1 MKRIKL
7 YALFLLCWLSSV
19 ASGQVSPQSLQS
31 TALTDVQ
38 RFVVEVGTYAKSFN
52 FAHTQDT
59 RLTTDAY
66 RPDSWEWADSPND
79 VFYRFT
85 VEKPMIILFTSNIGK
100 AYILEEDID
109 MGRLLPVPLTDLDQ
123 KYMWRAE
130 VQAGTY
136 FVISESRVGT
146 NGSFTNGEIVT
157 RIVGVPMPAS
167 AIEDLG
173 VFSSDTALTVTDDS
187 RLSLNEYGES
197 YNDLTYIFE
206 INHNM
211 DLSVTLAN
219 DGLSEVDMHLLDDK
233 KQLIISSQN
242 SKLNVMTLTPGI
254 YRLVA
259 EGIKENGIISMNIEL
274 KSVVIH
280 NTKVV
285 IDVGCYSKIFGF
297 NHEQDTRR
305 TPDSYRPADW
315 PWENSPN
322 DVFYRFT
329 LEAPMI
335 VLAKINTAIG
345 IGTGS
350 VYCLEE
356 DSITGNLNPMPIVD
370 TSIFNSPVQGVSL
383 RKGTFYIVAEGPV
396 DNNGVAIDGVIKTVI
411 AGLPRRYEVP
421 LGVFSTN
428 IQQKLTDDTR
438 RTSSEYGDSC
448 RNDIYYRFDLKCPMR
463 LSVSLNSSSDL
474 KKANLYLLDKDN
486 KEIASSKG
494 GSLSVE
500 KLLWGNYYLMVEGQD
515 NDGMFS
521 VDFKLEPQEK
531 SIDLGKVSGT
541 KTFSE
546 TFNTTDAE
554 NRFGLSTNEIFY
566 KLQLTRGLDISI
578 SNRSSTNS
586 TDANNA
592 TAIYLLDADEN
603 IIESNQNG
611 NEGLTVESLPAGTY
625 YIVSEGL
632 TQNMG
637 IDTKISTT
645 YYELHRDRGKQNY
658 VMSRTYTQANG
669 SDSRVNIDYFD
680 GLGRLSNSVRVGAS
694 PSGLDI
700 VTRQD
705 YDSFGRRSR
714 EWLPRVSGYSNGK
727 YLMPKEFESLS
738 SDIYNHDTHPYSMPV
753 YESSPLN
760 RVVEQYGP
768 GQDWYSKGASVST
781 AYKAN
786 VAGNAVLNCKLYV
799 VGGTSQNPTLLQS
812 GNYATGE
819 LYVTEVKDEDGNTTY
834 EFKDKLERVVLIRQM
849 KENVAHDTYHVY
861 DDFGN
866 LCFVLPPRIQDEG
879 ITQSKLDELAYQ
891 YRYDARNRQ
900 IAKKLPGAGWIY
912 YVYDKA
918 DRLIFSQDSLQR
930 QKGEWMF
937 TLPDAFGRVV
947 VMGLCKNPVNVTN
960 KFVKVTYSST
970 GGYKGYYILIDGF
983 TRAVGTSPVILS
995 ANYYDNYDFRGAS
1008 ASGIPSEGTEYNAEP
1023 GYGVQYAGGAQD
1035 LLTGTLTAQLNAD
1048 GTPSS
1053 TYLYSV
1059 MYYDNRGRV
1068 IQTKSNN
1075 SLAEGIEQEYLAY
1088 DFVGNVTQRKHMHQ
1102 AAGKIPQI
1110 EIYKYEYDHEG
1121 RLLTTT
1127 HQLNDGVKIKLADNE
1142 YDELGRLKSNQC
1154 NGQPNLQTD
1163 YMYNVRSW
1171 IKSIN
1176 NPLFSQNVYYTS
1188 GIGKACYNGNIS
1200 SMNWKTNADSDVRG
1214 YRFEYDELSR
1224 LTNAVYGEGLSLAAN
1239 PDRFSEQVTSYDK
1252 NGNILG
1258 LKRYGQF
1265 YADSY
1270 GLIDHL
1276 SFTLNG
1282 NQLKSVTDTATLS
1295 TWGDGF
1301 DFKDDA
1307 NLSIEYSYD
1316 ANGNLMK
1323 DLNKKI
1329 VDIQYNCLNLPCR
1342 VSFENGNSI
1351 SYLYS
1356 ADGTKLRTNHTIAGN
1371 TTVTDYCGNVVY
1383 ENGTPQMLLTEAG
1396 YVSLT
1401 DGKYHYYLTD
1411 HQGNNRVVADQNG
1424 KTEEVNDYYP
1434 FGGLMSSSFSPV
1446 QPYKYNGKELDRKG
1460 GLDWYDYGARMYDA
1474 ALGRWHT
1481 VDPLSEQYYWN
1492 TPYSYCGSNPVNY
1505 IDPFGMD
1512 YWSTNNPDEIARF
1525 MDALRFD
1532 NQSTFENFNF
1542 DSWYHATDGEFTG
1555 NLTFN
1560 DETNTFY
1567 SSYGTVEDG
1576 VPTRVGISV
1585 KASNVWEG
1593 GASIDGG
1600 RGRWY
1605 KKASGRMENIYPEF
1619 ELFTFA
1625 RGLVNLVYKGA
1636 KQLPIQIHHF
1646 ATNKSSKYTA
1656 KMATIAQKYGLKL
1669 DEAWNKA
1676 ALPHLGRHP
1685 NTYHDFVLE
1694 GMKRASTEAGGDA
1707 KKFLKLFD
1715 KYVKKKVINN
1725 PNLLNKSGWQ

>member
-19 ASGQVSPQSLQS
+19 AFGQISPQSLQS
-31 TALTDVQ
+31 TALSDVQ
-38 RFVVEVGTYAKSFN
+38 RFVVEVGTYAERFTYT
-52 FAHTQDT
+52 HTQDT

-66 RPDSWEWADSPND
+66 RPDGWEWPDSPND

-85 VEKPMIILFTSNIGK
+85 LEKTMRVLATSNIGK
-100 AYILEEDID
+100 AYIVEEDID
-109 MGRLLPVPLTDLDQ
+109 TGRLIPVSLIDFGQ
-123 KYMWRAE
+123 KFMWLAE
-130 VQAGTY
+130 LQAGTY
-136 FVISESRVGT
+136 YVISESRVDD
-146 NGSFTNGEIVT
+146 GSFTNGEIIT
-157 RIVGVPMPAS
+157 RIIGVPIPTLTV
-167 AIEDLG
+167 ENLG
-173 VFSSDTALTVTDDS
+173 LLPCDTLLTVTGDS
-187 RLSLNEYGES
+187 RYSLNNYGDS

-206 INHNM
+206 VDRYM

-219 DGLSEVDMHLLDDK
+219 TGLSEVNMYLLDDN
-233 KQLIISSQN
+233 KQLITSSEN
-242 SKLNVMTLTPGI
+242 SKLDAMTLSPGI
-254 YRLVA
+254 YRLLA
-259 EGIKENGIISMNIEL
+259 EGTTENGVISMNIEL
-274 KSVVIH
+274 KTVKIPD
-280 NTKVV
+280 TKVV
-285 IDVGCYSKIFGF
+285 VDAGSHSKLFTF
-297 NHEQDTRR
+297 FHEQDTRR

-329 LEAPMI
+329 LETPMI
-335 VLAKINTAIG
+335 VLAKINTNLG
-345 IGTGS
+345 VGTGIP
-350 VYCLEE
+350 YCLEE
-356 DSITGNLNPMPIVD
+356 DSITGSLIPIPIMD

-383 RKGTFYIVAEGPV
+383 CKGTYYIVAEGPV
-396 DNNGVAIDGVIKTVI
+396 DSNGVAIDGVIKTVI
-411 AGLPRRYEVP
+411 TGLPRRYEVP

-515 NDGMFS
+515 IDGMFS

-603 IIESNQNG
+603 IIEGNQNG

-738 SDIYNHDTHPYSMPV
+738 SNIYNHDTHPYSMPV

-918 DRLIFSQDSLQR
+918 DRLIFSQDSIQR
-930 QKGEWMF
+930 KKGEWMF
-937 TLPDAFGRVV
+937 MLPDAFGRVV
-947 VMGLCKNPVNVTN
+947 VTGICKNPVNVTN

-983 TRAVGTSPVILS
+983 TRAVGASPVILS
-995 ANYYDNYDFRGAS
+995 ANYYDNYDFRGTS

-1023 GYGVQYAGGAQD
+1023 GYGAQYAGGAQG

-1048 GTPSS
+1048 GTPPSS
-1053 TYLYSV
+1053 YLYSV

-1068 IQTKSNN
+1068 IQSKSNN
-1075 SLAEGIEQEYLAY
+1075 PWDGGIEQEYLAY
-1088 DFVGNVTQRKHMHQ
+1088 DFVGNVTQRKHVHQ
-1102 AAGKIPQI
+1102 AAGETPQT
-1110 EIYKYEYDHEG
+1110 EIYHYGYDSEG
-1121 RLLTTT
+1121 RLLSTT
-1127 HQLNDGVKIKLADNE
+1127 HQLNGGVKVKLSDNE
-1142 YDELGRLKSNQC
+1142 YDGLGRLMTDRR
-1154 NGQPNLQTD
+1154 NGHANLKTD
-1163 YMYNVRSW
+1163 YAYNVRSW
-1171 IKSIN
+1171 TKSIT
-1176 NPLFSQNVYYTS
+1176 NPLFSQTLYYNDKRGNGTQNTPV
-1188 GIGKACYNGNIS
+1188 YNGNIS
-1200 SMNWKTNADSDVRG
+1200 GMDWTGVKG
-1214 YRFEYDELSR
+1214 YNFTYDNLSR
-1224 LTNAVYGEGLSLAAN
+1224 LTKASYLENNVGS
-1239 PDRFSEQVTSYDK
+1239 PKFSTSYSYDK
-1252 NGNILG
+1252 HGNMLT
-1258 LKRYGQF
+1258 LSRYGDQSV
-1265 YADSY
+1265 A
-1270 GLIDHL
+1270 IDNL
-1276 SFTLNG
+1276 TFTYHG
-1282 NQLKSVTDTATLS
+1282 NQLIKTDDTGTNS
-1295 TWGDGF
+1295 TIAGSMEFRDGTKIGD
-1301 DFKDDA
+1301 DYA
-1307 NLSIEYSYD
+1307 YD
-1316 ANGNLMK
+1316 ANGNLTK
-1323 DLNKKI
+1323 DLNKNI
-1329 VDIQYNCLNLPCR
+1329 RDIEYNVLNLPNK
-1342 VSFENGNSI
+1342 VIFGDGNSV
-1351 SYLYS
+1351 SYVYA
-1356 ADGTKLRTNHTIAGN
+1356 ADGRKLQTVHMIDGATTTTDYAGN
-1371 TTVTDYCGNVVY
+1371 MIY
-1383 ENGTPQMLLTEAG
+1383 ENGTLKRTLVDGG
-1396 YVSLT
+1396 YYEN
-1401 DGKYHYYLTD
+1401 GEYYFYIQD
-1411 HQGNNRVVADQNG
+1411 HLGNNRVVAKQNG
-1424 KTEEVNDYYP
+1424 TVVQTNDYYP
-1434 FGGLMSSSFSPV
+1434 YGMEFASNKNGAA
-1446 QPYKYNGKELDRKG
+1446 QPYKYNGKGLDTKG
-1460 GLDWYDYGARMYDA
+1460 GLNVYDYGARHYDPVLGRFMTIDPMA
-1474 ALGRWHT
+1474 EKYYGWSPYAYCLNNPIICIDQLGLWVETASGWHTNDAKDIERFCSMVQIEETIQGNVSKEQMDNFIFDEYKGIGGKLSDGSVLLSEVNVSKNQQKEWDIAENQKMELLNEIDKYSSMTINDYDRHQQIAGYDGNWGHVVGPSLILLGQPIRALKPIGALGSKPGSSIASYTLSKAFPQRFTNIFGKKIGIQIAKKVGTNTIGRALGRFVPYVGWGIT
-1481 VDPLSEQYYWN
+1481 VVTTSFSLGKAYGPSTWYGDN
-1492 TPYSYCGSNPVNY
+1492 
-1505 IDPFGMD
+1505 D
-1512 YWSTNNPDEIARF
+1512 YKW
-1525 MDALRFD
+1525 
-1532 NQSTFENFNF
+1532 FE
-1542 DSWYHATDGEFTG
+1542 
-1555 NLTFN
+1555 
-1560 DETNTFY
+1560 
-1567 SSYGTVEDG
+1567 
-1576 VPTRVGISV
+1576 
-1585 KASNVWEG
+1585 
-1593 GASIDGG
+1593 
-1600 RGRWY
+1600 
-1605 KKASGRMENIYPEF
+1605 
-1619 ELFTFA
+1619 
-1625 RGLVNLVYKGA
+1625 
-1636 KQLPIQIHHF
+1636 
-1646 ATNKSSKYTA
+1646 
-1656 KMATIAQKYGLKL
+1656 
-1669 DEAWNKA
+1669 
-1676 ALPHLGRHP
+1676 
-1685 NTYHDFVLE
+1685 
-1694 GMKRASTEAGGDA
+1694 
-1707 KKFLKLFD
+1707 
-1715 KYVKKKVINN
+1715 
-1725 PNLLNKSGWQ
+1725 

>member
-19 ASGQVSPQSLQS
+19 AFGQISPQSLQCLS
-31 TALTDVQ
+31 EKHDIADIIPTAQSDVQ

-136 FVISESRVGT
+136 YVISESRVGT

-211 DLSVTLAN
+211 DISVTLAN

-242 SKLNVMTLTPGI
+242 SKLNVMALTPGI

-285 IDVGCYSKIFGF
+285 IDAGCYSKIFGF

-329 LEAPMI
+329 LETPMI
-335 VLAKINTAIG
+335 VLAKINTAVG

-714 EWLPRVSGYSNGK
+714 EWLPRLSGYSNGK

-738 SDIYNHDTHPYSMPV
+738 SDIYNQDTHPYSMPV

-1023 GYGVQYAGGAQD
+1023 GYGVQYAGGAQG

-1142 YDELGRLKSNQC
+1142 YDELGRLKTNMR
-1154 NGQPNLQTD
+1154 NGNAKLKTN
-1163 YMYNVRSW
+1163 YVYNVRSW
-1171 IKSIN
+1171 IKVIT
-1176 NPLFSQNVYYTS
+1176 NPLFSQTLYYNDKRRNGTLNTPSFNGYIS
-1188 GIGKACYNGNIS
+1188 GMDWTGDKGYNF
-1200 SMNWKTNADSDVRG
+1200 K
-1214 YRFEYDELSR
+1214 YDNLSR
-1224 LTNAVYGEGLSLAAN
+1224 LTNADYLEKNVVNVKFNTSY
-1239 PDRFSEQVTSYDK
+1239 SYDK
-1252 NGNILG
+1252 HGNMLT
-1258 LKRYGQF
+1258 
-1265 YADSY
+1265 
-1270 GLIDHL
+1270 L
-1276 SFTLNG
+1276 SRNG
-1282 NQLKSVTDTATLS
+1282 NQKAAIDNLIFKYQGNQLMRTDDTGVNSAIAGS
-1295 TWGDGF
+1295 M
-1301 DFKDDA
+1301 DFKNGANIGDD
-1307 NLSIEYSYD
+1307 YTYD
-1316 ANGNLMK
+1316 ANGNLTK
-1323 DLNKKI
+1323 DLNKNI
-1329 VDIQYNCLNLPCR
+1329 TDIQYNVLNLPSK
-1342 VSFENGNSI
+1342 VTFGNGNSV
-1351 SYLYS
+1351 SYTYA
-1356 ADGTKLRTNHTIAGN
+1356 ADGRKLQTVHKINGIITTTGYVGN
-1371 TTVTDYCGNVVY
+1371 MIY
-1383 ENGTPQMLLTEAG
+1383 ENGTLKRTLVDGG
-1396 YVSLT
+1396 YY
-1401 DGKYHYYLTD
+1401 DNDEYYFYLKD
-1411 HQGNNRVVADQNG
+1411 HLGNNRVVANQDGTVIQAN
-1424 KTEEVNDYYP
+1424 EYYP
-1434 FGGLMSSSFSPV
+1434 FGMEFASNNNGTM
-1446 QPYKYNGKELDRKG
+1446 QPYKYNGKELDTKG
-1460 GLDWYDYGARMYDA
+1460 GLNLYDYGARHYDP
-1474 ALGRWHT
+1474 ALGRFMT
-1481 VDPLSEQYYWN
+1481 IDPLAEKYYGWS
-1492 TPYSYCGSNPVNY
+1492 PYVYCL
-1505 IDPFGMD
+1505 
-1512 YWSTNNPDEIARF
+1512 NNPANLI
-1525 MDALRFD
+1525 
-1532 NQSTFENFNF
+1532 
-1542 DSWYHATDGEFTG
+1542 DSDGKASQYPPGGGIGVHMGFT
-1555 NLTFN
+1555 NWSP
-1560 DETNTFY
+1560 EKIM
-1567 SSYGTVEDG
+1567 
-1576 VPTRVGISV
+1576 RVGAKAQQTNIAGRQVFAGSSISLSGSV
-1585 KASNVWEG
+1585 KALGSSFSLGMV
-1593 GASIDGG
+1593 
-1600 RGRWY
+1600 
-1605 KKASGRMENIYPEF
+1605 
-1619 ELFTFA
+1619 
-1625 RGLVNLVYKGA
+1625 GA
-1636 KQLPIQIHHF
+1636 KVEVGIGNLSVGTNGTELTTTTSLAKGEYG
-1646 ATNKSSKYTA
+1646 ATIGSAALKTEATLGEAKGVIGGKNEVIGVTAFSASSKIQVGDNTN
-1656 KMATIAQKYGLKL
+1656 TGLDTGGNISTGIKAGPV
-1669 DEAWNKA
+1669 EANFSMNLKA
-1676 ALPHLGRHP
+1676 AGEWISGAIQTIVEMFTPEIIIM
-1685 NTYHDFVLE
+1685 TED
-1694 GMKRASTEAGGDA
+1694 KR
-1707 KKFLKLFD
+1707 
-1715 KYVKKKVINN
+1715 
-1725 PNLLNKSGWQ
+1725 